1 MLFAIFVVSHSLPN
15 RLGSPKDFMKRLISL
30 LVLALTLPLSA
41 RRPNIIY
48 ILADDLGYGDLG
60 CYGQKIIKTPNLD
73 RMAKEGMKF
82 TRHYSGSTVCAPSRS
97 ALLQGK
103 HTGHIYVRGN
113 GSLQMRRDPLDPIF
127 PAALQKVG
135 YHTAL
140 IGKSGLGCNTDDSAL
155 VLDKGFNYFF
165 GYTSH
170 TAAHFYYP
178 DYLWR
183 NTEKVK
189 YPKNTLHGGDHYSST
204 VVTKEALDYIEKQ
217 KEGPFFLHLALQ
229 VPHASLRAKE
239 EWKAKYRPILK
250 EKLLPARDKHPHY
263 SYEREPKT
271 TFAAMISYMD
281 HNVGLLLKRLED
293 LGLAQDTLVIF
304 SSDNGAMQEGGHRR
318 DSFNS
323 SGLLRGGKRDLYE
336 GGVRVP
342 MVAWWPGTIK
352 GGKVSDHPSAFWDIS
367 PTVRELSGAEEQTDT
382 DGYSLV
388 PTLLGKGE
396 QKKHEQLYWEF
407 FEGGGKRAILKGDW
421 KLILYNTNKA
431 DNPRAE
437 LFNITNDQS
446 EKIDLSK
453 KNSGKVA
460 ELTTLMDQVRTP
472 SEHPGFK
479 LKSER

>member
-1 MLFAIFVVSHSLPN
+1 
-15 RLGSPKDFMKRLISL
+15 
-30 LVLALTLPLSA
+30 
-41 RRPNIIY
+41 
-48 ILADDLGYGDLG
+48 
-60 CYGQKIIKTPNLD
+60 
-73 RMAKEGMKF
+73 
-82 TRHYSGSTVCAPSRS
+82 
-97 ALLQGK
+97 
-103 HTGHIYVRGN
+103 
-113 GSLQMRRDPLDPIF
+113 
-127 PAALQKVG
+127 
-135 YHTAL
+135 
-140 IGKSGLGCNTDDSAL
+140 
-155 VLDKGFNYFF
+155 
-165 GYTSH
+165 
-170 TAAHFYYP
+170 
-178 DYLWR
+178 
-183 NTEKVK
+183 
-189 YPKNTLHGGDHYSST
+189 
-204 VVTKEALDYIEKQ
+204 
-217 KEGPFFLHLALQ
+217 
-229 VPHASLRAKE
+229 
-239 EWKAKYRPILK
+239 
-250 EKLLPARDKHPHY
+250 
-263 SYEREPKT
+263 
-271 TFAAMISYMD
+271 
-281 HNVGLLLKRLED
+281 
-293 LGLAQDTLVIF
+293 
-304 SSDNGAMQEGGHRR
+304 MQEGGHRR

-388 PTLLGKGE
+388 PTLLGKGA

-421 KLILYNTNKA
+421 KLILYNTNKT

-437 LFNITNDQS
+437 LFNIKKDQS